1 MTRLE
6 LPREPEVAALAD
18 ACIDDEAAASELA
31 SLGDAQLRA
40 LVWALK
46 ERAYQALHGDL
57 DLARRA
63 HACIAA
69 AAPHARE
76 AAARDE
82 LRAVHDWVAGALA
95 VLQGRAAD
103 AIDLLDRA
111 GAAFSAL
118 AQTHHAAST
127 QVPKLAALSMLGRS
141 AEALECGRRVRD
153 EFIAAGDE
161 AAAGKVEVN
170 LGSMLLR
177 QGFAAESAP
186 HYRQAAVRFARAG
199 DRQHSVLAD
208 IGLATALT
216 WQFEFEEA
224 ERLYERA
231 GRRIEAHG
239 LGLLRGVVDSSR
251 GQLEMHRGRYAPAL
265 RWLTSALAAFETNGP
280 PARVAEA
287 RRELA
292 DAYLALNLLPEAV
305 ALYDRAIEE
314 CHAAGASVDEAW
326 ARVQRARA
334 LARDGQPSEAAS
346 GLTQARALF
355 EAARHP
361 LGTAMVEFAAAAIA
375 MLTNDAAQAR
385 PCALRAAAAFD
396 AAAITGWALEAQLI
410 VAQCDV
416 SARRWSQAGRAFEA
430 VLARA
435 DGLPDIAAK
444 CHAGLGLLQ
453 LGRGLRTHARAS
465 LQQAVESIEAQRAAL
480 PGDEFRMSYG
490 ADKEIAHLA
499 LVGMA
504 LADSDAG
511 AAARLMECMEQAR
524 ARSFELALRDGD
536 GDGATGGAQEQR
548 ERLHWLREQRQQAL
562 GSGDGARASL
572 LHARVAQQ
580 EASALEAYRRS
591 RSAAP
596 AAAAGPRGAGRI
608 DVEALQAALGAKRA
622 MVSYAR
628 LDDSIAACVLTR
640 ARVRKFCLPAD
651 GLLERIER
659 LRLQIDAL
667 RFGARAPTA
676 HAAQMVERT
685 HAHLRSLHAQ
695 LWAPIEAALDDVEH
709 AIIVPHRELHY
720 VPFCAL
726 HDGAVA
732 LVERH
737 ALSLAPS
744 AATWLAGRRALPR
757 PSTVLA
763 LGVGGASLPHVAA
776 EVSAVA
782 GRFGGWSR
790 VRLDGEA
797 TLAALRDC
805 LAGADVLHLACH
817 GQFRADSPYFS
828 SLQLADG
835 PLTLRDAAALP
846 IEAGLVTLS
855 ACETGLSRVAPGDE
869 LLGLV
874 RGFLMGGA
882 PMVLASAWTVDDRA
896 TADLMSAFYGEWVNG
911 AEPAQALRSAQR
923 ALMAERRHPYYWAAF
938 SLHGRA
944 TA

>member
-1 MTRLE
+1 M
-6 LPREPEVAALAD
+6 VLAD
-18 ACIDDEAAASELA
+18 ACVANDAAASELA
-31 SLGDAQLRA
+31 SLDDPQLRA

-46 ERAYQALHGDL
+46 ERAYGALHGDL

-63 HACIAA
+63 HDRIAVAVQHVRAA
-69 AAPHARE
+69 AT
-76 AAARDE
+76 RDE

-95 VLQGRAAD
+95 VLQGRTAE

-111 GAAFSAL
+111 AATFSAL
-118 AQTHHAAST
+118 AQSHHAAST

-141 AEALECGRRVRD
+141 AEALECGQRVRD
-153 EFIAAGDE
+153 QFIAASDE
-161 AAAGKVEVN
+161 AAAGKVEIN
-170 LGSMLLR
+170 LGSMLMR
-177 QGFAAESAP
+177 QGCAAESAP

-251 GQLEMHRGRYAPAL
+251 GQLEMHRGRFAPAL
-265 RWLTSALAAFETNGP
+265 RWLTSALAAFETHGP
-280 PARVAEA
+280 PARVVEA

-305 ALYDRAIEE
+305 ALYDRAIAE

-334 LARDGQPSEAAS
+334 LARAGHPD
-346 GLTQARALF
+346 
-355 EAARHP
+355 EAARGLAQARTLFESQRHA
-361 LGTAMVEFAAAAIA
+361 LGTAMVDFAAAAVA
-375 MLTNDAAQAR
+375 MLTNDGVLAR
-385 PCALRAAAAFD
+385 PSALRAAAAFE

-416 SARRWSQAGRAFEA
+416 LARRWFQAGQAFEA
-430 VLARA
+430 ILARA
-435 DGLPDIAAK
+435 AGLPDIAAK
-444 CHAGLGLLQ
+444 CQTGLGLLQ
-453 LGRGLRTHARAS
+453 LGRGLRAQSRAS
-465 LQQAVESIEAQRAAL
+465 LQQAVENIEAQRAAL

-490 ADKEIAHLA
+490 ADKEVAHLA
-499 LVGMA
+499 LVRMA
-504 LADSDAG
+504 LDDSDAG
-511 AAARLMECMEQAR
+511 AALRLMECMEQAR

-536 GDGATGGAQEQR
+536 GATGGAQDQR
-548 ERLHWLREQRQQAL
+548 ERLHWLREQWQQAL
-562 GSGDGARASL
+562 GSGDAARASVL
-572 LHARVAQQ
+572 QARVAQQ
-580 EASALEAYRRS
+580 EASALEAYRRAQS
-591 RSAAP
+591 VAP
-596 AAAAGPRGAGRI
+596 VAAAGSRGAGRI
-608 DVEALQAALGAKRA
+608 DIEALQAALGPKRA
-622 MVSYAR
+622 MVSYTR
-628 LDDSIAACVLTR
+628 LDDAIAACVVTQ
-640 ARVRKFCLPAD
+640 ARVQKFCLPAD
-651 GLLERIER
+651 GLVERIER
-659 LRLQIDAL
+659 LRFQIDTL
-667 RFGARAPTA
+667 RFGARVPTA
-676 HAAQMVERT
+676 YGAQMVERT
-685 HAHLRSLHAQ
+685 RAHLRTLHAQ
-695 LWAPIEAALDDVEH
+695 LWAPIEAALDGVEH

-732 LVERH
+732 LVERR

-744 AATWLAGRRALPR
+744 AATWLAGRSAMRRR

-763 LGVGGASLPHVAA
+763 LGVGGPSLPHVAA

-782 GRFGGWSR
+782 SRFTGWSR

-797 TLAALRDC
+797 TLAALRDG

-855 ACETGLSRVAPGDE
+855 ACETGQSRVAPGDE

-882 PMVLASAWTVDDRA
+882 SMVLASAWTVEDQA
-896 TADLMSAFYGEWVNG
+896 TADLMSAFYGELVNG
-911 AEPAQALRSAQR
+911 AEPAEALRWAQR
-923 ALMAERRHPYYWAAF
+923 ELMASRSHPYFWAAF
-938 SLHGRA
+938 SLHGCA
-944 TA
+944 SA

>member
-1 MTRLE
+1 MQTEIR
-6 LPREPEVAALAD
+6 ALAD
-18 ACIDDEAAASELA
+18 PCIDSDAAVWPELA
-31 SLGDAQLRA
+31 SLSDAQLRT

-46 ERAYQALHGDL
+46 ERAYSALHGDL

-63 HACIAA
+63 HDRIATA
-69 AAPHARE
+69 AQHAIDPTTRAE
-76 AAARDE
+76 V
-82 LRAVHDWVAGALA
+82 RAVHDWVAGALA

-103 AIDLLDRA
+103 AIDLLDQA
-111 GAAFSAL
+111 GATFTAL

-141 AEALECGRRVRD
+141 AEALDCGQRVRD
-153 EFIAAGDE
+153 QFIAAGDE

-177 QGFAAESAP
+177 QGRASESAP
-186 HYRQAAVRFARAG
+186 HYRQAAVRFARVG

-231 GRRIEAHG
+231 SRRIEAHG

-265 RWLTSALAAFETNGP
+265 RWLTSALAAFELHGP
-280 PARVAEA
+280 AARVAEA
-287 RRELA
+287 RGELA

-305 ALYDRAIEE
+305 ALYDRAIAD

-334 LARDGQPSEAAS
+334 LARDGHPDEAAS
-346 GLTQARALF
+346 GLTQARTLF
-355 EAARHP
+355 ESQRHP
-361 LGTAMVEFAAAAIA
+361 VGTAMVDFAAAAIA
-375 MLTNDAAQAR
+375 MLTNDAVLAR
-385 PCALRAAAAFD
+385 PCALRAGAAFD
-396 AAAITGWALEAQLI
+396 AAAITGWALEAHLI

-416 SARRWSQAGRAFEA
+416 SARRWSEAGQAFEA
-430 VLARA
+430 ILARA
-435 DGLPDIAAK
+435 SGLPDIAAK
-444 CHAGLGLLQ
+444 CHTGLGLLQ
-453 LGRGLRTHARAS
+453 LECGQRAQARAN
-465 LQQAVESIEAQRAAL
+465 LQQAVEDIEAQRAAL

-490 ADKEIAHLA
+490 ADKVVAHLA
-499 LVGMA
+499 LVRMA
-504 LADSDAG
+504 LDDCDAG
-511 AAARLMECMEQAR
+511 AAERLMECMEQAR
-524 ARSFELALRDGD
+524 ARSFELALRDA
-536 GDGATGGAQEQR
+536 DGATRGEPAQR
-548 ERLHWLREQRQQAL
+548 ERLHWLREQWQQAL
-562 GSGDGARASL
+562 GKGEVTRASMLQARA
-572 LHARVAQQ
+572 AQQ
-580 EASALEAYRRS
+580 EATTLEAYRRAQSVAPPVTAGS
-591 RSAAP
+591 RRT
-596 AAAAGPRGAGRI
+596 GII
-608 DVEALQAALGAKRA
+608 DIEALQAALGPKRA
-622 MVSYAR
+622 MVSYVC
-628 LDDSIAACVLTR
+628 LEGTVAACVVTH
-640 ARVRKFCLPAD
+640 ARVQKFSLSAG
-651 GLLERIER
+651 GLVERIER
-659 LRLQIDAL
+659 LRFQIDAL
-667 RFGARAPTA
+667 RFGARVPTV
-676 HAAQMVERT
+676 HGAQMVERT
-685 HAHLRSLHAQ
+685 HAHLRTLHAQ

-726 HDGAVA
+726 HDGAAV
-732 LVERH
+732 LVERR

-744 AATWLAGRRALPR
+744 AATWLAGRAAMMR

-763 LGVGGASLPHVAA
+763 LGVGGTSLPHVAA

-782 GRFGGWSR
+782 SRFSGWSR

-797 TLAALRDC
+797 TLAALRDG

-882 PMVLASAWTVDDRA
+882 PMVLASAWTVEDQA
-896 TADLMSAFYGEWVNG
+896 TADLMSAFYGEWVRG

-923 ALMAERRHPYYWAAF
+923 TIITNRGHPYFWAAF